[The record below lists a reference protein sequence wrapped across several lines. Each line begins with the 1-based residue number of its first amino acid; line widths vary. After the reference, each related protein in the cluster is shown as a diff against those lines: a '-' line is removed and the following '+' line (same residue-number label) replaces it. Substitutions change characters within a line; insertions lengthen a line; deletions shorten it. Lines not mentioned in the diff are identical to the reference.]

1 MTRREEDSR
10 PITDVNEQDMANM
23 SQDTQRK
30 LIKLSDLVKQANLV
44 NEKILKLDEIDICQ
58 KQKLKEFVY
67 KFKLNIKINS
77 SAILNGIFEKS
88 VNIMYI
94 STKSENDNKLL
105 SSEES
110 LYWFQNQM

>member
-58 KQKLKEFVY
+58 KKKLTQHMFGIP
-67 KFKLNIKINS
+67 L
-77 SAILNGIFEKS
+77 IL
-88 VNIMYI
+88 
-94 STKSENDNKLL
+94 
-105 SSEES
+105 
-110 LYWFQNQM
+110 Q